1 MELSASIVEFLD
13 IVARVL
19 VIILVVVVAFSD
31 GESLFRFQVIELIVA
46 VRKSKTFR
54 HDDGVEI
61 SVRRL
66 VMGNVSL
73 KFSKVRL
80 TNLAKITPHLHSFL
94 FIKKIRYAT
103 SRYPVRK
110 IQMDFYSKWR

>member
-1 MELSASIVEFLD
+1 MVVPVGKNEMFL
-13 IVARVL
+13 
-19 VIILVVVVAFSD
+19 
-31 GESLFRFQVIELIVA
+31 
-46 VRKSKTFR
+46 

-80 TNLAKITPHLHSFL
+80 TNLTKFTPRLHSFL

-110 IQMDFYSKWR
+110 IQMDFYSK